1 MFALFVTGGRE
12 KVIFDTW
19 AGVKVNWAVGHK
31 KIKVAESQGWEPR
44 ASGLRA
50 MDRGKV
56 RPIIMEY
63 CKVLDDIEFKTQS
76 RQETR
81 NRHRKY
87 RNTKKLVFQ
96 KP

>member
-31 KIKVAESQGWEPR
+31 KIKVAEGQGWEPR

-56 RPIIMEY
+56 FCEINLSKNVEFLKGAPIWKSLY
-63 CKVLDDIEFKTQS
+63 VP
-76 RQETR
+76 
-81 NRHRKY
+81 
-87 RNTKKLVFQ
+87 VFI
-96 KP
+96 